1 MIPGQ
6 VHASGPPGGPM
17 EDPDVMQQTE
27 QEILFQKQM
36 QQDEEIELKKKIALY
51 YHPLFQQCLS
61 QWFLILQQENY
72 NRLSREQYMEIN
84 VRIQKSLILDF
95 DYESAKQSAREDW
108 KIDVERESI
117 EKKDQGL
124 STMQS
129 RKDKVKDGQS
139 SPGLNEDGDQ
149 DQVEEQEEENVDD
162 VDDSKD

>member
-1 MIPGQ
+1 
-6 VHASGPPGGPM
+6 
-17 EDPDVMQQTE
+17 
-27 QEILFQKQM
+27 
-36 QQDEEIELKKKIALY
+36 
-51 YHPLFQQCLS
+51 
-61 QWFLILQQENY
+61 
-72 NRLSREQYMEIN
+72 MEIN